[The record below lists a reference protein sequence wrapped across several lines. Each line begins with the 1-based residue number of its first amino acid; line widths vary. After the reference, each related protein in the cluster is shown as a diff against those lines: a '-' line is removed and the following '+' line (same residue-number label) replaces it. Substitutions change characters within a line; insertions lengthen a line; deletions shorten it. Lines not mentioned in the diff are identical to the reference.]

1 MRPVALFSHKR
12 NRVKSLHSDRDDK
25 FLTLRAV
32 QRENEALSKLSAS
45 ENRTRVHLEE
55 QEDQLLS
62 VPEAKNLKQECRREF
77 ADSNTR
83 ELNSQIQSQRM
94 EIDHTNTW
102 FEQSR
107 KNKPDFT
114 KKWQDEK
121 VDFKKLISKVIL
133 FMSDLKRVEAL
144 RVDEFARRLIEN
156 DLIFGIRLVYL
167 ETFVLVHLHL
177 FRLLTQECFILGILM
192 PLEISLCKRV
202 RGDPVA

>member
-1 MRPVALFSHKR
+1 MSSSRQVPARTVRPVALFSHKR

-25 FLTLRAV
+25 FLSLRAV

-102 FEQSR
+102 YEQSR
-107 KNKPDFT
+107 RK
-114 KKWQDEK
+114 Q
-121 VDFKKLISKVIL
+121 
-133 FMSDLKRVEAL
+133 
-144 RVDEFARRLIEN
+144 ARLHEELAGRERGLQ
-156 DLIFGIRLVYL
+156 
-167 ETFVLVHLHL
+167 ETHIKSHPFH
-177 FRLLTQECFILGILM
+177 E
-192 PLEISLCKRV
+192 
-202 RGDPVA
+202 